1 MSAMDRIRQRRA
13 ELIARAAHQRDDIAA
28 ALGALRAPLSVADKG
43 VAAVTYVK
51 NNPGIAA
58 AAIVTVVV
66 ISPRRA
72 LRWAQGALLVWRGVR
87 WMRNSARA
95 AAARFGRA
103 DQRQ

>member
-13 ELIARAAHQRDDIAA
+13 ELIARAAHQRDDIAT
-28 ALGALRAPLSVADKG
+28 ALGALRTPLAMADKG

-51 NNPGIAA
+51 NHPGIAA
-58 AAIVTVVV
+58 AAIVTAVV

-72 LRWAQGALLVWRGVR
+72 LRWAQGAVLVWRGIR
-87 WMRNSARA
+87 WVQSSART

-103 DQRQ
+103 DERE